1 MAASEASNTAVG
13 LSPEEMHL
21 LDLNPPKDR
30 VDKFWIRWVFFLWVC
45 SDEKENLFRQT
56 ESQIA
61 ERVKAVQ
68 EAAAGQNR
76 KISELARVI
85 QVSKV
90 NPSYPFSKLNLSRN
104 KVAG

>member
-1 MAASEASNTAVG
+1 M
-13 LSPEEMHL
+13 
-21 LDLNPPKDR
+21 
-30 VDKFWIRWVFFLWVC
+30 DKVSFCPLWVC
-45 SDEKENLFRQT
+45 PDEKENLFRQT

-85 QVSKV
+85 QVSKID
-90 NPSYPFSKLNLSRN
+90 PS
-104 KVAG
+104 

>member
-1 MAASEASNTAVG
+1 M
-13 LSPEEMHL
+13 
-21 LDLNPPKDR
+21 
-30 VDKFWIRWVFFLWVC
+30 DKVSFFALWVC
-45 SDEKENLFRQT
+45 PDDEENLLRQT
-56 ESQIA
+56 EGQIA

-85 QVSKV
+85 QVSRV
-90 NPSYPFSKLNLSRN
+90 NSSYPFSILNPPRN

>member
-1 MAASEASNTAVG
+1 MS
-13 LSPEEMHL
+13 
-21 LDLNPPKDR
+21 
-30 VDKFWIRWVFFLWVC
+30 FFALWVC

-85 QVSKV
+85 QVSKID
-90 NPSYPFSKLNLSRN
+90 PSYPVSILNPPRN

>member
-1 MAASEASNTAVG
+1 M
-13 LSPEEMHL
+13 
-21 LDLNPPKDR
+21 
-30 VDKFWIRWVFFLWVC
+30 DKVSFLALWVC
-45 SDEKENLFRQT
+45 PDDKENFIRQT

-85 QVSKV
+85 QVSKID
-90 NPSYPFSKLNLSRN
+90 PS
-104 KVAG
+104 

>member
-1 MAASEASNTAVG
+1 M
-13 LSPEEMHL
+13 
-21 LDLNPPKDR
+21 
-30 VDKFWIRWVFFLWVC
+30 DKVSCLPFWVC
-45 SDEKENLFRQT
+45 PVENENLFRQT

-85 QVSKV
+85 QVSKI
-90 NPSYPFSKLNLSRN
+90 KLSLFNS
-104 KVAG
+104 

>member
-1 MAASEASNTAVG
+1 M
-13 LSPEEMHL
+13 
-21 LDLNPPKDR
+21 
-30 VDKFWIRWVFFLWVC
+30 C

-90 NPSYPFSKLNLSRN
+90 KFSLLNSYPPRN

>member
-1 MAASEASNTAVG
+1 MFA
-13 LSPEEMHL
+13 L
-21 LDLNPPKDR
+21 
-30 VDKFWIRWVFFLWVC
+30 WLWVC
-45 SDEKENLFRQT
+45 LSVDMEKVNLFRQT

-90 NPSYPFSKLNLSRN
+90 NPSYPFSILNPPRN
-104 KVAG
+104 KGAG